1 MVSEVLRH
9 DGGVARLRVG
19 GRAGTFV
26 LRRDG
31 IGGKLAGRTLLS
43 NVLLLD
49 CVGDEPVEGASV
61 VVEGGRISSVRRGGT
76 GPTGGY
82 DAVFDCAGMTLMPGL
97 TDAHVHI
104 GAVDVNILEQHREYP
119 DNLVALMMARVL
131 QDTIMQGF
139 TTVRDAG
146 GADWSFKAAVER
158 RIVEG
163 PRLLISDQPLSQTGG
178 HGDKRRAS
186 EKAEPEIFCPTAGM
200 RSIVC
205 DGADEIRRATREQL
219 RMGADQI
226 KVMASGGAMS
236 PADELS
242 ATQYTID
249 EIRAAVEEATA
260 AQTYVLA
267 HAYNDGAVRN
277 CLEAGVR
284 SVEHGNLIS
293 EETAR
298 LIAEAGAYLVP
309 TLVTYE
315 ALSEEG
321 LRYGVPEENIR
332 KIDEARES
340 GIRALR
346 YAYEAGVRISSGSD
360 LLGPLQ
366 DRKARELEIKT
377 EVMSP
382 MEAVI
387 SATRTN
393 AELFGMEGEIGTVE
407 EGKLAD
413 LLVVEGNPLENIA
426 VLQDRG
432 NLKLIMKA
440 GRVVKDGLE

>member
-1 MVSEVLRH
+1 
-9 DGGVARLRVG
+9 VAE
-19 GRAGTFV
+19 T
-26 LRRDG
+26 
-31 IGGKLAGRTLLS
+31 TLLMNTLLIDCTGS
-43 NVLLLD
+43 EPHEQASIVL
-49 CVGDEPVEGASV
+49 EGERIREV
-61 VVEGGRISSVRRGGT
+61 RLGGA
-76 GPTGGY
+76 GPTGTH
-82 DAVFDCAGMTLMPGL
+82 DTVIDCAGMTLLPGL

-104 GAVDVNILEQHREYP
+104 GAVDVNILDQHREYP
-119 DNLVALMMARVL
+119 SNLVALMMARILEDTL
-131 QDTIMQGF
+131 QQGF

-158 RIVEG
+158 GIVDG
-163 PRLLISDQPLSQTGG
+163 PRLLVSDRPLSQTGG
-178 HGDKRRAS
+178 HGDWRRMS
-186 EKAEPEIFCPTAGM
+186 EAQAPEIFCPTAGM
-200 RSIVC
+200 RSVVC
-205 DGADEIRRATREQL
+205 DGVDEVRRAAREQL
-219 RMGADQI
+219 RLGADQI

-242 ATQYTID
+242 ATQYALD
-249 EIRAAVEEATA
+249 ELIAAVEVAEGAR
-260 AQTYVLA
+260 TYVMA
-267 HAYNDGAVRN
+267 HAYNDGSVRN

-284 SVEHGNLIS
+284 SIEHGNLID

-321 LRYGVPEENIR
+321 RSYGVPENVIR
-332 KIDEARES
+332 KIDEAREV
-340 GIRALR
+340 GTRALR
-346 YAYEAGVRISSGSD
+346 YAHEAGVKIASGSD

-366 DRKARELEIKT
+366 SRKARELEIKT

-382 MEAVI
+382 MESLV

-413 LLVVEGNPLENIA
+413 LLVVEGDPLQNIA
-426 VLQDRG
+426 VLQKRDDIR
-432 NLKLIMKA
+432 LIMKG
-440 GRVVKDGLE
+440 GRVIKNALEGS

>member
-1 MVSEVLRH
+1 M
-9 DGGVARLRVG
+9 
-19 GRAGTFV
+19 AGTTLFV
-26 LRRDG
+26 N
-31 IGGKLAGRTLLS
+31 ALL
-43 NVLLLD
+43 VD
-49 CVGDEPVEGASV
+49 CTGAEPRERASV
-61 VVEGGRISSVRRGGT
+61 VVEGERIREVRAGAV
-76 GPTGGY
+76 PTGGHDVVY
-82 DAVFDCAGMTLMPGL
+82 DCAGMTLMPGL

-119 DNLVALMMARVL
+119 SNLVALMMARVL
-131 QDTIMQGF
+131 EETIMQGF

-158 RIVEG
+158 GIVEG
-163 PRLLISDQPLSQTGG
+163 PRLLVSDQPLSQTGG
-178 HGDKRRAS
+178 HGDKRRVS
-186 EKAEPEIFCPTAGM
+186 ETQGAEMFCPTAGM

-205 DGADEIRRATREQL
+205 DGADEVRRAVREQL

-242 ATQYTID
+242 ATQYTVN
-249 EIRAAVEEATA
+249 ELKAAVEEATA
-260 AQTYVLA
+260 ARTYVLA

-298 LIAEAGAYLVP
+298 LIMESGAYLVP

-321 LRYGVPEENIR
+321 RKYGVPEENIR
-332 KIDEARES
+332 KIDEARAS
-340 GIRALR
+340 GIQALR
-346 YAYEAGVRISSGSD
+346 YAYEAGVKIASGSD

-377 EVMSP
+377 EAMTP
-382 MEAVI
+382 MEALV

-393 AELFGMEGEIGTVE
+393 AGLFGMEDEIGTVE

-413 LLVVEGNPLENIA
+413 LLVVEGNPLEDIA
-426 VLQDRG
+426 VLQKRA
-432 NLKLIMKA
+432 NLKLIMKD
-440 GRVVKDGLE
+440 GRAVKDELED